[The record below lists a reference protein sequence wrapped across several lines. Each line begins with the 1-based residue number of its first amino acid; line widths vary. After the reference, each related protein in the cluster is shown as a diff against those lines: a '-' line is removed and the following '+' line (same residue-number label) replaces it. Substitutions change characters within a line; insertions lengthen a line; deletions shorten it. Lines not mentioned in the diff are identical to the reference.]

1 MALVKVELAGV
12 LFIEH
17 QQMSRPADTTYRREG
32 HMSDEWIIETQDLL
46 KKYGEHVALDSV
58 NLKIRPGATGLLG
71 PNGAGKS
78 TLLKTILGLI
88 ALTSGGGKVLGHDI
102 ATEGTK
108 IRQRIGYMPEYD
120 CLTPN
125 MTAVDQVRYSGELLG
140 MNSQLAVQR
149 AHEVLEYVGL
159 RDQRYREISSFSTG
173 MEQATKLACGLIHD
187 PDLLI
192 CDEPTN
198 GLDANSRKFML
209 DTLFQVVKQGGRS
222 IIMSSHLMDDVER
235 ICDRMLMIHKGQVIA
250 QGRIEDLKA
259 IDREIEISVWGGAS
273 KLEQKLKDMGQSVR
287 RTGRIM
293 RITRLDESTYGTIL
307 QAAAQTECQIRKME
321 DYEPSLEDLF
331 IVIMDRLGY
340 SVKSSKDLLTK
351 SLTPAMD
358 HAALE
363 GRKVA

>member
-1 MALVKVELAGV
+1 MAE
-12 LFIEH
+12 
-17 QQMSRPADTTYRREG
+17 
-32 HMSDEWIIETQDLL
+32 EWIIETNQLV
-46 KKYGEHVALDSV
+46 KKYGEHVALDGV
-58 NLKIRPGATGLLG
+58 NLAIKPGATGLLG

-78 TLLKTILGLI
+78 TLLKTVLGLI
-88 ALTSGGGKVLGHDI
+88 ALTSGSGKVLGHDI
-102 ATEGTK
+102 ATEGSK

-120 CLTPN
+120 CLTPS
-125 MTAVDQVRYSGELLG
+125 MEAIHQVRYSGELLG
-140 MNSQLAVQR
+140 MNTSVAEQR

-159 RDQRYREISSFSTG
+159 RDQRYRAISTFSTG
-173 MEQATKLACGLIHD
+173 MEQATKLACSLIHD

-198 GLDANSRKFML
+198 GLDMTARGFML
-209 DTLFQVVKQGGRS
+209 NTLFQIVKQGGRS
-222 IIMSSHLMDDVER
+222 IIMSSHMMDDVER

-273 KLEQKLKDMGQSVR
+273 KIEEKLKDMGQSVR
-287 RTGRIM
+287 RTGRIL
-293 RITRLDESTYGTIL
+293 RITRIDDSTYGTII
-307 QAAAQTECQIRKME
+307 QAAAETNVQIRKME

-340 SVKSSKDLLTK
+340 SVKSSKDLLGG
-351 SLTPAMD
+351 STPAMD
-358 HAALE
+358 QAAIQ

>member
-1 MALVKVELAGV
+1 MAE
-12 LFIEH
+12 
-17 QQMSRPADTTYRREG
+17 
-32 HMSDEWIIETQDLL
+32 EWIIETNQLV
-46 KKYGEHVALDSV
+46 KKYGEHVALDGV
-58 NLKIRPGATGLLG
+58 NLAIKPGATGLLG

-78 TLLKTILGLI
+78 TLLKTVLGLI
-88 ALTSGGGKVLGHDI
+88 ALTSGSGKVLGHDI
-102 ATEGTK
+102 ATEGSK

-120 CLTPN
+120 CLTPS
-125 MTAVDQVRYSGELLG
+125 MEAIHQVRYSGELLG
-140 MNSQLAVQR
+140 MNTSVAEQR

-159 RDQRYREISSFSTG
+159 RDQRYRAISTFSTG
-173 MEQATKLACGLIHD
+173 MEQATKLACSLIHD

-198 GLDANSRKFML
+198 GLDMTARGFML
-209 DTLFQVVKQGGRS
+209 NTLFQIVKQGGRS
-222 IIMSSHLMDDVER
+222 IIMSSHMMDDVER

-273 KLEQKLKDMGQSVR
+273 KIEEKLKDMGQSVR
-287 RTGRIM
+287 RTGRIL
-293 RITRLDESTYGTIL
+293 RITRIDDSTYGTII
-307 QAAAQTECQIRKME
+307 QAAAETNVQIRKME

-340 SVKSSKDLLTK
+340 SVKSSKDLLG
-351 SLTPAMD
+351 SSTPAMD
-358 HAALE
+358 QAAIQ

>member
-1 MALVKVELAGV
+1 MTK
-12 LFIEH
+12 
-17 QQMSRPADTTYRREG
+17 
-32 HMSDEWIIETQDLL
+32 EWIIETHDLV
-46 KKYGEHVALDSV
+46 KKYGEHLALDNV
-58 NLKIRPGATGLLG
+58 NVNISSGATGLLG

-102 ATEGTK
+102 ATEGAK

-120 CLTPN
+120 CLTPD
-125 MTAVDQVRYSGELLG
+125 MEAIHQVRYAGELLG
-140 MNSQLAVQR
+140 MNPTVATQR

-159 RDQRYREISSFSTG
+159 RDQRYRAISTFSTG
-173 MEQATKLACGLIHD
+173 MEQCTKLACSLIHD

-192 CDEPTN
+192 CDEPSN
-198 GLDANSRKFML
+198 GLDAKSRQFML
-209 DTLFQVVKQGGRS
+209 DTLFQVVKQGDRS

-235 ICDRMLMIHKGQVIA
+235 ICERMLMIHKGQVIA

-259 IDREIEISVWGGAS
+259 IDREIEISVWGGS
-273 KLEQKLKDMGQSVR
+273 SRIEEKLKDMGQSVR

-293 RITRLDESTYGTIL
+293 RVTRVDDSTYGTII
-307 QAAAQTECQIRKME
+307 QAAAETNVQIRKME

-340 SVKSSKDLLTK
+340 SVKSSRDLLDGP
-351 SLTPAMD
+351 TPAMD
-358 HAALE
+358 NAAQL

>member
-1 MALVKVELAGV
+1 MAE
-12 LFIEH
+12 
-17 QQMSRPADTTYRREG
+17 
-32 HMSDEWIIETQDLL
+32 EWIIETHDLV

-58 NLKIRPGATGLLG
+58 NINVRPGATGLLG

-78 TLLKTILGLI
+78 TLLKTVLGLI

-102 ATEGTK
+102 ATEGAK

-120 CLTPN
+120 CLTPK
-125 MTAVDQVRYSGELLG
+125 MEAIHQVRYAGELLG
-140 MNSQLAVQR
+140 MNPTVATQR

-159 RDQRYREISSFSTG
+159 RDQRYRPISTFSTG
-173 MEQATKLACGLIHD
+173 MEQCTKLACSLIHD

-192 CDEPTN
+192 CDEPSN
-198 GLDANSRKFML
+198 GLDAKSRQFML
-209 DTLFQVVKQGGRS
+209 DTLFQVVKQGDRS

-273 KLEQKLKDMGQSVR
+273 RIEEKLKDMGQSVR

-293 RITRLDESTYGTIL
+293 RITRIDDSTYGTIL
-307 QAAAQTECQIRKME
+307 QAAADTSVQIRKME

-340 SVKSSKDLLTK
+340 SVKSSRDLLGG
-351 SLTPAMD
+351 STPSMD
-358 HAALE
+358 QAALQ

>member
-1 MALVKVELAGV
+1 LTK
-12 LFIEH
+12 
-17 QQMSRPADTTYRREG
+17 
-32 HMSDEWIIETQDLL
+32 EWIIETHDLV
-46 KKYGEHVALDSV
+46 KKYGEHLALDNV
-58 NLKIRPGATGLLG
+58 NVNISPGATGLLG

-102 ATEGTK
+102 ATEGAK

-120 CLTPN
+120 CLTPD
-125 MTAVDQVRYSGELLG
+125 MEAIHQVRYAGELLG
-140 MNSQLAVQR
+140 MNPTVATQR

-159 RDQRYREISSFSTG
+159 RDQRYRAISTFSTG
-173 MEQATKLACGLIHD
+173 MEQCTKLACSLIHD

-192 CDEPTN
+192 CDEPSN
-198 GLDANSRKFML
+198 GLDAKSRQFML
-209 DTLFQVVKQGGRS
+209 DTLFQVVKQGDRS

-259 IDREIEISVWGGAS
+259 IDREIEISVWGGS
-273 KLEQKLKDMGQSVR
+273 SRIEEKLKDMGQSVR

-293 RITRLDESTYGTIL
+293 RVTRVDDSTYGTII
-307 QAAAQTECQIRKME
+307 QAAAETNVQIRKME

-340 SVKSSKDLLTK
+340 SVKSSRDLLDGP
-351 SLTPAMD
+351 TPAMD
-358 HAALE
+358 NAAQL

>member
-1 MALVKVELAGV
+1 MAE
-12 LFIEH
+12 
-17 QQMSRPADTTYRREG
+17 
-32 HMSDEWIIETQDLL
+32 EWIIETHDLV
-46 KKYGEHVALDSV
+46 KKYGEHVALDGV
-58 NLKIRPGATGLLG
+58 NINVRPGATGLLG

-78 TLLKTILGLI
+78 TLLKTVLGLI

-102 ATEGTK
+102 ATEGAK

-120 CLTPN
+120 CLTPE
-125 MTAVDQVRYSGELLG
+125 MEAIHQVRYAGELLG
-140 MNSQLAVQR
+140 MNPTVATQR

-159 RDQRYREISSFSTG
+159 RDQRYRPISTFSTG
-173 MEQATKLACGLIHD
+173 MEQCTKLACSLIHD

-192 CDEPTN
+192 CDEPSN
-198 GLDANSRKFML
+198 GLDAKSRQFML
-209 DTLFQVVKQGGRS
+209 DTLFQVVKQGSRS

-273 KLEQKLKDMGQSVR
+273 RIEEKLKDMGQSVR

-293 RITRLDESTYGTIL
+293 RITRIDDSTYGTIL
-307 QAAAQTECQIRKME
+307 QAAADTSVQIRKME

-340 SVKSSKDLLTK
+340 SVKSSRDLLGG
-351 SLTPAMD
+351 STPSMD
-358 HAALE
+358 QAALQ

>member
-1 MALVKVELAGV
+1 MTK
-12 LFIEH
+12 
-17 QQMSRPADTTYRREG
+17 
-32 HMSDEWIIETQDLL
+32 EWIIETHNLV
-46 KKYGEHVALDSV
+46 KKYGEHLALDDINV
-58 NLKIRPGATGLLG
+58 NISPGATGLLG

-102 ATEGTK
+102 ATEGAK

-120 CLTPN
+120 CLTPD
-125 MTAVDQVRYSGELLG
+125 MEAIHQVRYAGELLG
-140 MNSQLAVQR
+140 MNPTVATQR

-159 RDQRYREISSFSTG
+159 RDQRYRAISTFSTG
-173 MEQATKLACGLIHD
+173 MEQCTKLACSLIHD

-192 CDEPTN
+192 CDEPSN
-198 GLDANSRKFML
+198 GLDAKSREFML

-259 IDREIEISVWGGAS
+259 IDREIEISVWGGAGRI
-273 KLEQKLKDMGQSVR
+273 EEKLKDMGQSVR

-293 RITRLDESTYGTIL
+293 RITRVDDSTYGTII
-307 QAAAQTECQIRKME
+307 QAAADTDVQIRKME

-340 SVKSSKDLLTK
+340 SVKSSRDLLDGP
-351 SLTPAMD
+351 TPAMD
-358 HAALE
+358 SAAQL

>member
-1 MALVKVELAGV
+1 LSK
-12 LFIEH
+12 
-17 QQMSRPADTTYRREG
+17 
-32 HMSDEWIIETQDLL
+32 EWIIETHDLV
-46 KKYGEHVALDSV
+46 KKYGEHLALDNV
-58 NLKIRPGATGLLG
+58 NVNISAGATGLLG

-102 ATEGTK
+102 ATEGAK

-120 CLTPN
+120 CLTPD
-125 MTAVDQVRYSGELLG
+125 MEAIHQVRYAGELLG
-140 MNSQLAVQR
+140 MNPTVATQR

-159 RDQRYREISSFSTG
+159 RDQRYRAISTFSTG
-173 MEQATKLACGLIHD
+173 MEQCTKLACSLIHD

-192 CDEPTN
+192 CDEPSN
-198 GLDANSRKFML
+198 GLDAKSRQFML
-209 DTLFQVVKQGGRS
+209 DTLFQVVKQGDRS

-273 KLEQKLKDMGQSVR
+273 RIEEKLKDMGQSVR

-293 RITRLDESTYGTIL
+293 RITRVDDSTYGTII
-307 QAAAQTECQIRKME
+307 QAAAETNVQIRKME

-340 SVKSSKDLLTK
+340 SVKSSRDLLDGP
-351 SLTPAMD
+351 TPAMD
-358 HAALE
+358 NAAQL

>member
-1 MALVKVELAGV
+1 MAE
-12 LFIEH
+12 
-17 QQMSRPADTTYRREG
+17 
-32 HMSDEWIIETQDLL
+32 EWIIETHDLV
-46 KKYGEHVALDSV
+46 KKYGEHVALDGV
-58 NLKIRPGATGLLG
+58 NINVRPGATGLLG

-78 TLLKTILGLI
+78 TLLKTVLGLI

-102 ATEGTK
+102 ATEGAK

-120 CLTPN
+120 CLTPE
-125 MTAVDQVRYSGELLG
+125 MEAMHQVRYAGELLG
-140 MNSQLAVQR
+140 MNPTVATQR

-159 RDQRYREISSFSTG
+159 RDQRYRPISTFSTG
-173 MEQATKLACGLIHD
+173 MEQCTKLACSLIHD

-192 CDEPTN
+192 CDEPSN
-198 GLDANSRKFML
+198 GLDAKSRQFML
-209 DTLFQVVKQGGRS
+209 DTLFQVVKQGSRS

-273 KLEQKLKDMGQSVR
+273 RIEEKLKDMGQSVR

-293 RITRLDESTYGTIL
+293 RITRIDDSTYGTIL
-307 QAAAQTECQIRKME
+307 QAAADTSVQIRKME

-340 SVKSSKDLLTK
+340 SVKSSRDLLGG
-351 SLTPAMD
+351 STPSMD
-358 HAALE
+358 QAALQ